1 MVNLQKMMY
10 MKQHLNKFTE
20 KIIKIIQES
29 ANSSSMNL
37 QKLDSPLAE
46 ETLNEIKR
54 VLFTVRDFE

>member
-1 MVNLQKMMY
+1 